1 MPDEESVPD
10 VYTDQFLITS
20 GIWGVAMTFLKS
32 PPHPSPGQAP
42 QPDPQAT
49 VRMSLQHAKVVAMML
64 RKQLK
69 TWERENVEI
78 AIPNSILNQLGL
90 SPEDWGALPD

>member
-49 VRMSLQHAKVVAMML
+49 VRRIIQTIHADTHAWCEARPLTNASSTWYAPSL
-64 RKQLK
+64 
-69 TWERENVEI
+69 
-78 AIPNSILNQLGL
+78 AIRCS
-90 SPEDWGALPD
+90 S